1 LVHARRLARRATAA
15 TVNPQK
21 IPFVASEP
29 LTQAAKLEK
38 KRRAIVYPKYEY
50 LGGTGSKTRFSTLNA
65 DHSGRRLV
73 DGVRADGCARAV
85 RVITVLVA
93 LIGEPA

>member
-1 LVHARRLARRATAA
+1 MHAALLRRATAA

-38 KRRAIVYPKYEY
+38 TRRAIVYPKYEY
-50 LGGTGSKTRFSTLNA
+50 LGGTGSNRDSLPLTPT
-65 DHSGRRLV
+65 
-73 DGVRADGCARAV
+73 
-85 RVITVLVA
+85 IPVA
-93 LIGEPA
+93 AL